1 MPGSVSD
8 EAFARAAQQAGVV
21 TFDDLEAAKAVQAE
35 SAKKGVLVPLA
46 DVLVQQGVITAKTRE
61 SIEKKLQAQQSGGI
75 RQLGQYKLLKKL
87 GEGGMGAVYLAD
99 DTHVGRQVAVKV
111 LAKKHAGD
119 AEFVTRFRREA
130 RAAGSLNHVNIVSAY
145 VCGEDQGH
153 HYLAMEY
160 CDGEP
165 LDKILK
171 RDRVLPWNRAIKVT
185 LQVARGLKHAH
196 EHAIVHRDIKP
207 SNIMICRPLRGAGVP
222 PGAGAGATDPLAEG
236 FVAKILDLGLSK
248 IISGNEQS
256 FYTQTGVAVG
266 TPHYISPEQAKGEK
280 SIDGRADIYSLG
292 ATFYHLVTG
301 QTPFQAS
308 TPMAIMYKQINE
320 QLPNPQDIVEDRDG

>member
-1 MPGSVSD
+1 MAGNVSD
-8 EAFARAAQQAGVV
+8 EAFARAVHQMGIATLDQI
-21 TFDDLEAAKAVQAE
+21 EAARAAQAD
-35 SAKKGVLVPLA
+35 SAKKGLLLSLP
-46 DVLVQQGVITAKTRE
+46 DVLIQQGIITPTTRE
-61 SIEKKLQAQQSGGI
+61 NIEKKLQAQQSGGI
-75 RQLGQYKLLKKL
+75 KQLGQYKLLKKL

-130 RAAGSLNHVNIVSAY
+130 KAAGSLNHVNIVSAY
-145 VCGEDQGH
+145 VCGEDQGY
-153 HYLAMEY
+153 HYLAMEH

-171 RDRVLPWNRAIKVT
+171 RNGFLAWDRAIEVT

-207 SNIMICRPLRGAGVP
+207 SNIMICKPLRGAGIP
-222 PGAGAGATDPLAEG
+222 AGAGAGATDPLAEG

-248 IISGNEQS
+248 NISGDEQS

-280 SIDGRADIYSLG
+280 TIDGRADIYSLG

-320 QLPNPQDIVEDRDG
+320 QLPNPQDIVEDD